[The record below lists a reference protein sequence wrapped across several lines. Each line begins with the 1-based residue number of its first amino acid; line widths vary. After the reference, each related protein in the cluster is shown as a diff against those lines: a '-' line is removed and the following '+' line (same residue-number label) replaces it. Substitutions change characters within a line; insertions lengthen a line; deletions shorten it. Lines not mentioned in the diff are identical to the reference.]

1 MKCPYCKQADSRV
14 IDSRAADDGAT
25 IRRRRE
31 CNGCHKRFT
40 TYEVVEKVP
49 LMVVKHDGRRE
60 PFDRDKILNGIIRS
74 CDKRD
79 IRNTMVQEVPSKKI
93 GEMIMERLKD
103 FDEVAYIR
111 FASVYRRF
119 ADITNF
125 LEELKEL
132 QERKNRPLDI
142 RYNKQD

>member
-60 PFDRDKILNGIIRS
+60 ASSLSIPATSGIS
-74 CDKRD
+74 
-79 IRNTMVQEVPSKKI
+79 PWS
-93 GEMIMERLKD
+93 
-103 FDEVAYIR
+103 
-111 FASVYRRF
+111 ASS
-119 ADITNF
+119 IS
-125 LEELKEL
+125 
-132 QERKNRPLDI
+132 
-142 RYNKQD
+142 